1 MKKMLGLAVICFLSL
16 NLMSAEDEGYFLS
29 FSQKGQLI
37 WRGEIKGDDGSW
49 YNIRMVPGYVA
60 PSRNALENWGDATD
74 SFGEYFEARKYK
86 DLSRNSSD
94 AYEWAFDDCINK
106 FIIKGVPDSWSEYF
120 GAANNKVEKRIF
132 GWPMAYPVAVFQT
145 FVDNVF
151 RGVAGTTGCVF
162 GATAGTVIVPG
173 YHMIN
178 SGTKGVYY
186 FVGPG
191 MILPM
196 SAYTWNTIISPPLA
210 LTGQKPSEERI
221 DGYWVTKISPDEYQ
235 AENNKLDGDDID
247 AIAVWGKILYDNLW
261 KYEDERVKN
270 QKILA
275 DKLQALNEEISKKK
289 QELIDDSSKTSKDS
303 YKAEQDG
310 HKRLLNSPE
319 NNEIICKL
327 GEMGLSNYTVE
338 VNYYKLTR
346 ALAGKNMSEEQ
357 ARTAYELLK
366 RYSNIKPVA
375 GKPSSNK
382 KDSAEKTDPVKET
395 IQVLKN
401 TDK

>member
-37 WRGEIKGDDGSW
+37 WRGQILGDDGNW
-49 YNIRMVPGYVA
+49 YNIRMVPGYVS
-60 PSRNALENWGDATD
+60 PSRNALENWGNATD
-74 SFGEYFEARKYK
+74 SFGEYFQAKKYN
-86 DLSRNSSD
+86 DLSKNSND

-106 FIIKGVPDSWSEYF
+106 FMIKGVPDAWSDYF
-120 GAANNKVEKRIF
+120 GAANRKVEKRIF

-145 FVDNVF
+145 FVDNIF
-151 RGVAGTTGCVF
+151 RGVAGTTGCVL
-162 GATAGTVIVPG
+162 GATAGTIIVPG

-178 SGTKGVYY
+178 SGVEGVYY

-221 DGYWVTKISPDEYQ
+221 DGYWVTRISPDEDQ

-247 AIAVWGKILYDNLW
+247 AIAKWGKILYDNLG
-261 KYEDERVKN
+261 KYEDGRVKN

-275 DKLQALNEEISKKK
+275 DKLQALDEEYSRNK
-289 QELIDDSSKTSKDS
+289 QELYKVNDKTREESF
-303 YKAEQDG
+303 KAEQIDN
-310 HKRLLNSPE
+310 KKLINSTE
-319 NNEIICKL
+319 NKEIICKL
-327 GEMGLSNYTVE
+327 GEMGLSNYTVGA
-338 VNYYKLTR
+338 NYYKLTR

-366 RYSNIKPVA
+366 RYSNIKQSSTKPVA
-375 GKPSSNK
+375 SNK
-382 KDSAEKTDPVKET
+382 GYTDPVKES
-395 IQVLKN
+395 IEVIKN